1 MRTKLQVVTPLI
13 LLAVAACSKVENS
26 QSAEEMA
33 AADAKMLDVAPP
45 TAQMAAESAAG
56 DAAPPAIGH
65 NVAPGVAFNYAYTFG
80 LPAANISKA
89 QEEHAALCERLGI
102 VHCRVTGMTYEKQSD
117 GTLNASMSFRLDPAM
132 AGSFG
137 RDATDMIEKS
147 DGSLTDSRINGS
159 DVGSQ
164 IVEGDKTTTQ
174 LNQELAK
181 IEAQLKIPNLSK
193 DVRSRLVDRQT
204 EIREQIRDLSHERD
218 DQVESLATTPVL
230 FDYAPNEAI
239 LGFDNRSPVQ
249 QAFKASGQSFTTMM
263 SFIILTIG
271 VIAPWALLGGA
282 IFWLVRRLR
291 PAKPNAAE

>member
-13 LLAVAACSKVENS
+13 LIAVAACSKVENS
-26 QSAEEMA
+26 QPAEETA

-56 DAAPPAIGH
+56 DAAAPPALSH

-89 QEEHAALCERLGI
+89 QEDHAALCERLGI
-102 VHCRVTGMTYEKQSD
+102 VHCRVTGMTYEKSN
-117 GTLNASMSFRLDPAM
+117 GMLNASMSFKLDPAM

-137 RDATDMIEKS
+137 RDATDMVEKS
-147 DGSLTDSRINGS
+147 DGSLTDSRINGT

-164 IVEGDKTTTQ
+164 IVEGDKATAQ
-174 LNQELAK
+174 LNEELAK

-204 EIREQIRDLSHERD
+204 EVREQLRSLSRDRD
-218 DQVESLATTPVL
+218 GKVESLATTPVL

-291 PAKPNAAE
+291 PAKSPAAE

>member
-1 MRTKLQVVTPLI
+1 MRTKLQVITPLM
-13 LLAVAACSKVENS
+13 LLAVAACSRVPNS
-26 QSAEEMA
+26 APAEEQTA
-33 AADAKMLDVAPP
+33 AADAVALPE
-45 TAQMAAESAAG
+45 MRVAESEAAG
-56 DAAPPAIGH
+56 DIAAPPAIGH

-117 GTLNASMSFRLDPAM
+117 GTLNASTSFKLDPAM

-147 DGSLTDSRINGS
+147 DGSLTDSRINGT

-164 IVEGDKTTTQ
+164 IVESDKTTTQ
-174 LNQELAK
+174 LNEELAK

-193 DVRSRLVDRQT
+193 DVRSRLVERQT
-204 EIREQIRDLSHERD
+204 DVREQLRALSRERD
-218 DQVESLATTPVL
+218 GKVESLATTPVL

-291 PAKPNAAE
+291 PSRPGAAE